1 MKIRIINFIIIALTI
16 VLSTY
21 NMRLI
26 NLDTS
31 YFGKDIQI
39 QYLSY
44 FLSYILPFLILF
56 LFVKRLTT
64 IVAIITIIILVLSFV
79 YGLYSYG
86 LNLFSYFLVWWIINT
101 LSITVLCIIIYKDN
115 LSRNNRATELK
126 N

>member
-1 MKIRIINFIIIALTI
+1 MKFRIISFIVISLTI
-16 VLSTY
+16 IWSTY

-31 YFGKDIQI
+31 YFGKNIEI

-44 FLSYILPFLILF
+44 YLSFILPFLIVLLF
-56 LFVKRLTT
+56 FKWFKK
-64 IVAIITIIILVLSFV
+64 IVAFATIIILVLSFV

-101 LSITVLCIIIYKDN
+101 LAIIVLCLIIYKDN
-115 LSRNNRATELK
+115 LSKPGTTEL
-126 N
+126 NN